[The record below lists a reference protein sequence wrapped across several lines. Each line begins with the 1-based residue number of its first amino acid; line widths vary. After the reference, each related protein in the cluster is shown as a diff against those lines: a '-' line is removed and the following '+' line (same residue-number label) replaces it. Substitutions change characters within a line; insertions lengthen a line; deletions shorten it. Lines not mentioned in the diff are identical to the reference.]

1 MTDLHN
7 ILGNMIDVAADM
19 ENLRIMLKITE
30 QSAEVGEEELRAGV
44 NIAILSLAALK
55 KKIDKEVNALD
66 GFLLEQ
72 WQKEPTTMPV

>member
-7 ILGNMIDVAADM
+7 ILGDLIDVAADM

-30 QSAEVGEEELRAGV
+30 QSAEVGEEELRAGL
-44 NIAILSLAALK
+44 NITILSLTTLK
-55 KKIDKEVNALD
+55 EKIDCGISALD

-72 WQKEPTTMPV
+72 WKGQTT